1 MEHSKK
7 RPASANPAPR
17 DPDGVEIKKTLCGIC
32 STGCGVDAY
41 VQGGRLIRVKG
52 SPEHPVNRGLLCGKG
67 HSSLKWVY
75 HPERIRT
82 PLLRTGRKGSRD
94 FVPVTWDEALDRV
107 AERLLRIKEDAGP
120 EAVVFFVGYP
130 KWLRPFLKRLA
141 HGFGSPNYCSESSTC
156 FFATVMAN
164 RLNYGAEVW
173 PDVRNARCIVNWSTN
188 PYHGS
193 PQRVKAWG
201 KTLDRGVKL
210 IDVGPF
216 MTPLAKKADIH
227 LRIRPGTD
235 GALALSMAHVMIEEG
250 LYDREFV
257 ENWTEGFE
265 SFRAYAAGFAPAA
278 AEGITGVPA
287 ASIAAAARLYAT
299 TRPATMINSPSVT
312 VHHTNGVQNHRA
324 ITALVALSG
333 NFDRKGGNRVIP
345 STYYHAPT
353 GLASREHDFEQVRPW
368 EEMAPRIGADRFPVW
383 NSLIP
388 EAQSTQ
394 VPFQIR
400 DGSPYPLHAVVGFGL
415 NHRMWPG
422 SDAMREAL
430 ERLDFLVDV
439 DLFMTDTARMADIV
453 LPACS
458 TFERQ
463 ELKIHASRYALWAEP
478 VIEPLGDSRSDMDI
492 IVELSKRLNPTDALM
507 ASGMEACFD
516 WMFEPSGVRMDDIQV
531 RPGGGFLENDASTPY
546 EKYRDAGFPTP
557 SGKMEFHS
565 TVLERFGIDPLP
577 VFREPLQSP
586 VSTPDIAREHPLVLT
601 TGARLPMLMHSRMY
615 RIDSA
620 RKKHPDPA
628 VDIHPADAADRG
640 IAEGDWVRLQTPRGS
655 IRMRANLTDLV
666 PRGVVNTHHGD
677 PKGDVNELIDPG
689 YRDPISG
696 YPGYKSLLCEIMPW
710 KSS

>member
-1 MEHSKK
+1 MEHRTKG
-7 RPASANPAPR
+7 PAPSGTHPGDR
-17 DPDGVEIKKTLCGIC
+17 GGVEIRKTLCGIC
-32 STGCGVDAY
+32 TTGCGVDAV
-41 VQGGRLIRVKG
+41 VQDGRLIRVKG

-67 HSSLKWVY
+67 HTGLNWVY
-75 HPERIRT
+75 HPERIRS
-82 PLLRTGRKGSRD
+82 PLLRTGEKGGRD
-94 FVPVTWDEALDRV
+94 FVPVGWDEALDMIS
-107 AERLLRIKEDAGP
+107 ERLLRIREDAGP
-120 EAVVFFVGYP
+120 ESVVFFVGYP

-164 RLNYGAEVW
+164 RLNYGTEVW
-173 PDVRNARCIVNWSTN
+173 SDLRNARCIVNWSTN

-193 PQRVKAWG
+193 PQRVKAWR
-201 KTLDRGVKL
+201 KMLDRGVKL

-216 MTPLAKKADIH
+216 KTPLARKADIH
-227 LRIRPGTD
+227 LRLRPGTD

-257 ENWTEGFE
+257 ENWTQGFE
-265 SFRAYAAGFAPAA
+265 SFRAYAAGFSPSV
-278 AEGITGVPA
+278 AEGITRVPA

-299 TRPATMINSPSVT
+299 TRPAAVNCSASVT

-324 ITALVALSG
+324 ITALAGLTG

-353 GLASREHDFEQVRPW
+353 GLVSREHDFEQVRPW

-383 NSLIP
+383 SSLIP
-388 EAQSTQ
+388 EAQSTE

-400 DGSPYPLHAVVGFGL
+400 DGSPYPVRAMLGFGL

-422 SDAMREAL
+422 SDFMKEAL

-458 TFERQ
+458 IFERE
-463 ELKIHASRYALWAEP
+463 ELKIYASRYAFWAEP
-478 VIEPLGDSRSDMDI
+478 VIEPLGESRSDMDI
-492 IVELSKRLNPTDALM
+492 IVELSKRLNPSDALM
-507 ASGMEACFD
+507 AGGMEACFD
-516 WMFEPSGVRMDDIQV
+516 WMFAPSGIRMTDIRA
-531 RPGGGFLENDASTPY
+531 RPGGGVLETDAETPY

-557 SGKMEFHS
+557 SGKMELHS
-565 TVLERFGIDPLP
+565 TVLERFGLDPLP

-586 VSTPDIAREHPLVLT
+586 VSAPGIARDHPLVLT

-620 RKKHPDPA
+620 RRTRPDPA
-628 VDIHPADAADRG
+628 VDIHPEDAAERG
-640 IAEGDWVRLQTPRGS
+640 IDPGDWVRLETPRGS
-655 IRMRANLTDLV
+655 IRVRANLTDLV
-666 PRGVVNTHHGD
+666 PRGVVNTFHSD
-677 PKGDVNELIDPG
+677 PKGDVNELIEPD

-696 YPGYKSLLCEIMPW
+696 YPGYKSLLCEVTPW
-710 KSS
+710 DGA